1 MTLMHVPV
9 IDIAPFRGGD
19 PAAAR
24 RVAER
29 VGEACRD
36 IGFLVIA
43 GHGID
48 PALVTRVDGPRAPS
62 STCRSRRSCAWRG
75 RRPT

>member
-9 IDIAPFRGGD
+9 IDIAPYRTGD
-19 PAAAR
+19 RAAAR
-24 RVAER
+24 AVASQ

-48 PALVTRVDGPRAPS
+48 PALVQRVDD
-62 STCRSRRSCAWRG
+62 TSR
-75 RRPT
+75 

>member
-1 MTLMHVPV
+1 VTLMQVPV
-9 IDIAPFRGGD
+9 IDIAPYRSGNR
-19 PAAAR
+19 AAAR
-24 RVAER
+24 RVADR

-48 PALVTRVDGPRAPS
+48 PALVTAWTRPRAPS
-62 STCRSRRSCAWRG
+62 SICRWRIRCAWCG
-75 RRPT
+75 PRPT